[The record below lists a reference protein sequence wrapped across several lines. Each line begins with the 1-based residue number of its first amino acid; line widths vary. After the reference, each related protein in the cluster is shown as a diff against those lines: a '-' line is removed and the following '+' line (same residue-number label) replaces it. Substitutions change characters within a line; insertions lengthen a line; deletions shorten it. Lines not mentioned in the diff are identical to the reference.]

1 MSAAAESGILVR
13 PVVAVDIKRIV
24 EIDRTTTTD
33 YIWQMDLRQ
42 EDSQTKVTFQRTRLP
57 RSIKIS
63 PPYDVNRLAADWNQ
77 RALVIV
83 GEVAGRLLGYLTL
96 TYVTTPQVGVIADFA
111 VDRLTRRRGVGTL
124 LLGAARDWAIRAG
137 LHRVIIETQ
146 SKNYPAICF
155 CQRNGFAYCGYND
168 QYYASH
174 DIALFFGMKL
184 S

>member
-1 MSAAAESGILVR
+1 MSAAADLGIVVR
-13 PVVAVDIKRIV
+13 PAIAPDIKRIL
-24 EIDRTTTTD
+24 ELDTTTTTH
-33 YIWQMDLRQ
+33 YIWQMDLRE
-42 EDSQTKVTFQRTRLP
+42 EDAQTRVSFQRTRLP
-57 RSIKIS
+57 RPIKIVS
-63 PPYDVNRLAADWNQ
+63 PYDINLLAMDWKQ

-83 GEVAGRLLGYLTL
+83 GEVAGRLAGYLTL

-124 LLGAARDWAIRAG
+124 LLGAARDWATRAG
-137 LHRVIIETQ
+137 LHRLIIETQ

-168 QYYASH
+168 QYYASQ